1 MKTQK
6 FWKTVMEITQ
16 SDWMRFSMMTSHA
29 RKLEKENK
37 ELSEKIALMSSRRE
51 SLINLLMR

>member
-1 MKTQK
+1 MNTQK
-6 FWKTVMEITQ
+6 FWTTVMEITQ

-37 ELSEKIALMSSRRE
+37 ELSAKIALMSSRRE
-51 SLINLLMR
+51 SLINLLTR

>member
-1 MKTQK
+1 MNTQK
-6 FWKTVMEITQ
+6 FWTTVMEITQ

-29 RKLEKENK
+29 RKLEKENE
-37 ELSEKIALMSSRRE
+37 ELSAKIALMSSRRE

>member
-1 MKTQK
+1 
-6 FWKTVMEITQ
+6 MEITK

-29 RKLEKENK
+29 RKLEKENEK
-37 ELSEKIALMSSRRE
+37 LSAKIALMSSRRE

>member
-1 MKTQK
+1 MNTQK
-6 FWKTVMEITQ
+6 FWTTLMEITQ

-29 RKLEKENK
+29 RKLEKENQ
-37 ELSEKIALMSSRRE
+37 ELSAKIALMSSRRE

>member
-1 MKTQK
+1 MNTQK
-6 FWKTVMEITQ
+6 FWTTVMDITQ

-29 RKLEKENK
+29 RKLEKENE
-37 ELSEKIALMSSRRE
+37 ELSAKIALMSSRRE